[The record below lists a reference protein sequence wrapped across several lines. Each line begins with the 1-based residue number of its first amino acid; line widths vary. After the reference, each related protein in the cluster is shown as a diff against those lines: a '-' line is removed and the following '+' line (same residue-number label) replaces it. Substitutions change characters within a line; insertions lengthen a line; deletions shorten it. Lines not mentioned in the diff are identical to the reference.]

1 MSPTSASASY
11 RSVVVYASRRA
22 TGSTRSNSAELTTRP
37 GSIVF
42 MLLAGRLDVP
52 EGTAALLFD
61 LDGVLLDSLSL
72 DYEIVGTLLQEE
84 LSSVV
89 EVPRSVIREN
99 FAYAISDFWRRI
111 SDACA
116 LGLTPEAVSRLV
128 EKYESHRRVAVMA
141 IHDGIPEIIAA
152 ARGQGMPIG
161 VVSNNPH
168 GEIRKTLAN
177 AGLVADGI
185 VGNDEPGLRKKPAPD
200 TYQEAATRLGLPP
213 ASCVAVEDSLLGAE
227 AASAAD
233 CCTVAVAT
241 GANSFRELAESPY
254 VWCCYTSFARCYVS
268 LGRAGVTAK
277 TLSSPNEFVS
287 HMIEHIA
294 WRLGCSIDLSWTN
307 DDWHGL
313 GSALGREVRKLPIK
327 HEAASTIGMIDDG
340 SAEIHVRAAN
350 PGRAVLTASRQVDLE
365 WFLSSRAEQLSDGGP
380 LVEVLKGLG
389 AGGALDLTITVAS
402 FEDPHHTWEGIFRG
416 VGTALDK
423 MFNEQPMAP
432 SPPRGEGTESPAA
445 PLTTTGERAVERGWT
460 VWRVSEWGASLERR
474 TAESVVRISL
484 RLGAP
489 SVRCT
494 INVAD
499 SIDVTG
505 MVDLLGEFAEGAG
518 LQLDVTYE
526 AIRLSSSHVVT
537 EDIGMTLG
545 RALRYVAIERM
556 DKFGIHGAGS
566 SIKDPSDDVY
576 QPIRVGVS
584 MEGRKFWKY
593 VPMSQDYGDFR
604 KTFLIGHTLA
614 NGLYSEDLDD
624 FVDGLAG
631 GLESSIIMHIDN
643 DTDPVTGWPMLFRG
657 LGEAMAGLLAVNPHR
672 LSLAPGVKATLA

>member
-1 MSPTSASASY
+1 
-11 RSVVVYASRRA
+11 
-22 TGSTRSNSAELTTRP
+22 
-37 GSIVF
+37 
-42 MLLAGRLDVP
+42 MLLAGRLDIP

-72 DYEIVGTLLQEE
+72 DYEIVDKLLQEE

-99 FAYAISDFWRRI
+99 FPHAIPDFWRKI
-111 SDACA
+111 SDACT
-116 LGLTPEAVSRLV
+116 LGLTPEAISRLA
-128 EKYESHRRVAVMA
+128 EKHESHRRVAA
-141 IHDGIPEIIAA
+141 IPTHNGISEIIDA
-152 ARGQGMPIG
+152 ARGQGIPIG

-168 GEIRKTLAN
+168 VEIRKTLAGT
-177 AGLVADGI
+177 GLVADII
-185 VGNDEPGLRKKPAPD
+185 VGNDEPGLRRKPAPD
-200 TYQEAATRLGLPP
+200 TYQEAATCLGLQP
-213 ASCVAVEDSLLGAE
+213 SVCVAVEDSLLGAE
-227 AASAAD
+227 AASTAG
-233 CCTVAVAT
+233 CYTVTVAT
-241 GANSFRELAESPY
+241 GANSFLELSESPY
-254 VWCCYTSFARCYVS
+254 VSRCYTSFARCYVS
-268 LGRAGVTAK
+268 LGRAGVMSK

-307 DDWHGL
+307 DDWRGL
-313 GSALGREVRKLPIK
+313 GSALGREVRKLPIRQ
-327 HEAASTIGMIDDG
+327 EAASTIGMIDDG
-340 SAEIHVRAAN
+340 SAEIHVTATSS
-350 PGRAVLTASRQVDLE
+350 GGAVLTASRQVDLE
-365 WFLSSRAEQLSDGGP
+365 WFLSSRAEQLSDGKP

-389 AGGALDLTITVAS
+389 AGGALDFKIIVAS
-402 FEDPHHTWEGIFRG
+402 FEDPHHTWEGVFRG
-416 VGTALDK
+416 VGIALDK
-423 MFNEQPMAP
+423 MFNEQPVAP
-432 SPPRGEGTESPAA
+432 SPPRDEGADFPARSL
-445 PLTTTGERAVERGWT
+445 PKTGQQSLERAVERGWT
-460 VWRVSEWGASLERR
+460 VQRVSEWGASLERR
-474 TAESVVRISL
+474 TAESVVRVSL

-489 SVRCT
+489 SVRCV
-494 INVAD
+494 INVAN

-505 MVDLLGEFAEGAG
+505 MVDLLAEFAEGAA

-526 AIRLSSSHVVT
+526 AMRLSSSHVVT

-545 RALRYVAIERM
+545 RALRYMAIERM
-556 DKFGIHGAGS
+556 DKFGIQGAGS
-566 SIKDPSDDVY
+566 SIRDPSEGMY

-604 KTFLIGHTLA
+604 KTFLVGHTLA

-624 FVDGLAG
+624 FIDGLAG

-643 DTDPVTGWPMLFRG
+643 NTDPVTGWPILFRG

>member
-1 MSPTSASASY
+1 
-11 RSVVVYASRRA
+11 
-22 TGSTRSNSAELTTRP
+22 
-37 GSIVF
+37 
-42 MLLAGRLDVP
+42 MLLAGRLDIP
-52 EGTAALLFD
+52 ECTAALLFD

-72 DYEIVGTLLQEE
+72 DYEIVGKLLQEE
-84 LSSVV
+84 LNSVV

-99 FAYAISDFWRRI
+99 FPHAIPDFWRKI
-111 SDACA
+111 SETCA
-116 LGLTPEAVSRLV
+116 LGLAPEAILRLAD
-128 EKYESHRRVAVMA
+128 KYKSHRRVADIA
-141 IHDGIPEIIAA
+141 THDGIPEIIEA

-168 GEIRKTLAN
+168 GEIHEILAGT
-177 AGLVADGI
+177 GLVVDVI

-200 TYQEAATRLGLPP
+200 TYQEAATRLGLQT
-213 ASCVAVEDSLLGAE
+213 SVCVAVEDSLLGAE
-227 AASAAD
+227 AASTAG
-233 CCTVAVAT
+233 CYTVAVAT
-241 GANSFRELAESPY
+241 GANSFSELSESSH
-254 VWCCYTSFARCYVS
+254 VSRCYTSFTRCYVS
-268 LGRAGVTAK
+268 LGRAGVMSK

-307 DDWHGL
+307 DDWRGL
-313 GSALGREVRKLPIK
+313 GSALGREVRKLSIRR
-327 HEAASTIGMIDDG
+327 EAARTIGMIDDG
-340 SAEIHVRAAN
+340 SAEIQVTTTSS
-350 PGRAVLTASRQVDLE
+350 GGAVLTASRQVDLE
-365 WFLSSRAEQLSDGGP
+365 WFLSSRAEQLSDGKP

-389 AGGALDLTITVAS
+389 AGGDLDLKILVAS

-416 VGTALDK
+416 VGITLDT
-423 MFNEQPMAP
+423 MFNEQPVAP
-432 SPPRGEGTESPAA
+432 NPPSNAGTKSPAK
-445 PLTTTGERAVERGWT
+445 PLPETGQRAVERGWT
-460 VWRVSEWGASLERR
+460 VQRVSEWGASLERR
-474 TAESVVRISL
+474 TAESVVRVNL
-484 RLGAP
+484 LLGAP

-494 INVAD
+494 INVAS
-499 SIDVTG
+499 SINVAG
-505 MVDLLGEFAEGAG
+505 MVDLLAEFAEGAA

-556 DKFGIHGAGS
+556 EKFGIHGAGS
-566 SIKDPSDDVY
+566 SIKDPNVGPH
-576 QPIRVGVS
+576 QPIRVGIS

-593 VPMSQDYGDFR
+593 VPMSQDYGEFR
-604 KTFLIGHTLA
+604 KNFLVGHTLV

-631 GLESSIIMHIDN
+631 GLESSIIIHVDN
-643 DTDPVTGWPMLFRG
+643 DTDPVAGWPMLFRG

>member
-1 MSPTSASASY
+1 
-11 RSVVVYASRRA
+11 
-22 TGSTRSNSAELTTRP
+22 
-37 GSIVF
+37 

-61 LDGVLLDSLSL
+61 LDGVLIDSLSL

-84 LSSVV
+84 LGSIV

-111 SDACA
+111 SDACT

-152 ARGQGMPIG
+152 ARGQGMPIS

-168 GEIRKTLAN
+168 VEIRKTLAN
-177 AGLVADGI
+177 TGLTADVI
-185 VGNDEPGLRKKPAPD
+185 VGNDEPGLRRKPAPD
-200 TYQEAATRLGLPP
+200 TYQEAATRLGFSP

-227 AASAAD
+227 AASAAG
-233 CCTVAVAT
+233 CYTVAVAT
-241 GANSFRELAESPY
+241 GANSFRELSDSPY
-254 VWCCYTSFARCYVS
+254 VSCCYTSFARCYVS
-268 LGRAGVTAK
+268 LGRAGVMSK

-294 WRLGCSIDLSWTN
+294 WRLGCSVDLSWTN
-307 DDWHGL
+307 DDWREL
-313 GSALGREVRKLPIK
+313 GSALGREVRKLPIR
-327 HEAASTIGMIDDG
+327 HDAASTIGMIDDG
-340 SAEIHVRAAN
+340 SAEIHVTVAH
-350 PGRAVLTASRQVDLE
+350 PGGAVLAASRQVDLQ
-365 WFLSSRAEQLSDGGP
+365 WFLSSRAEQLSDGRP
-380 LVEVLKGLG
+380 LVEVLEGLG
-389 AGGALDLTITVAS
+389 AGGALDLDITVAS
-402 FEDPHHTWEGIFRG
+402 FEDPHHTWEGVFRG
-416 VGTALDK
+416 VGIALDK
-423 MFNEQPMAP
+423 MFNEQPVAP
-432 SPPRGEGTESPAA
+432 SPPRDEGTESPAA
-445 PLTTTGERAVERGWT
+445 PLPTSGERAVERGWT
-460 VWRVSEWGASLERR
+460 VQWVSEWGASLERR
-474 TAESVVRISL
+474 TAESVVRVSL
-484 RLGAP
+484 RLGTP

-518 LQLDVTYE
+518 LQLDVVYE

-545 RALRYVAIERM
+545 RALRYVAVERM

-566 SIKDPSDDVY
+566 SIRDPSEGAY

-604 KTFLIGHTLA
+604 KTFLVGHTLA